1 MAFKTLEP
9 KDPNSEGIDYMVD
22 LAALRN
28 GRGTQDYLQ
37 DGEFIDENAMQVEA
51 FSDDP
56 SLVIDNFYV
65 TDSNSSITII
75 LSGGTVN
82 TFSSVTARFKT
93 TLGRKVDRSFRIFIK
108 NL

>member
-37 DGEFIDENAMQVEA
+37 DGEFIDENAMKVEA

-56 SLVIDNFYV
+56 SLVIDDFYV

>member
-1 MAFKTLEP
+1 MAFKTLDP
-9 KDPNSEGIDYMVD
+9 KDPDSQGIDYMID

-28 GRGTQDYLQ
+28 GRGTENYLQ
-37 DGEFIDENAMQVEA
+37 DGEFIDEDEMPVEV
-51 FSDDP
+51 FSDDTA
-56 SLVIDNFYV
+56 LIIDSFYV
-65 TDSNSSITII
+65 SDSNSSIAII

-93 TLGRKVDRSFRIFIK
+93 SLGRRVDRSFRIFIK

>member
-1 MAFKTLEP
+1 MAFITLEP
-9 KDPNSEGIDYMVD
+9 KDPDSGGIDYMVD
-22 LAALRN
+22 LASLRN
-28 GRGTQDYLQ
+28 GRGIENYLQ
-37 DGEFIDENAMQVEA
+37 DGEFIDEQETPIDV

-56 SLVIDNFYV
+56 LLTIDSFYV

-75 LSGGTVN
+75 LSGGSVN

-93 TLGRKVDRSFRIFIK
+93 SLNRQVDRSFRIFIK

>member
-1 MAFKTLEP
+1 MGFKTLEP
-9 KDPNSEGIDYMVD
+9 KDPDSAGIDYMID

-28 GRGTQDYLQ
+28 GRGLENYLQ
-37 DGEFIDENAMQVEA
+37 DGEFIDEEETPVEV
-51 FSDDP
+51 FSDDTA
-56 SLVIDNFYV
+56 LIIDSFYV

-93 TLGRKVDRSFRIFIK
+93 TLKRRVDRSFRIFIK